1 MGLGSR
7 GVWEE
12 GSQLIGATDPRTPR
26 IGDTGSMRFNSEVQ
40 AIPTSDEQ
48 KQAPW
53 GRRWGGGR
61 NAQTRSDKAQRH
73 GISLSSM
80 DEVKRP
86 GLWKG
91 FNLLG
96 LIPGEMGQKAG
107 IRTGNNFYDA
117 LNPLSTVCSL
127 FF

>member
-26 IGDTGSMRFNSEVQ
+26 IGDTGSTRFNSEVQ

-53 GRRWGGGR
+53 GRRGEEEEMPKLGVTKHRGTESACQDRQEAFPQW
-61 NAQTRSDKAQRH
+61 TR
-73 GISLSSM
+73 
-80 DEVKRP
+80 
-86 GLWKG
+86 
-91 FNLLG
+91 
-96 LIPGEMGQKAG
+96 
-107 IRTGNNFYDA
+107 
-117 LNPLSTVCSL
+117 
-127 FF
+127 